1 LGGVASFKTRPSHI
15 CDRENESSF
24 YFDGMQFFFRSWR
37 IRPALCLVAGM
48 KNGIFIER
56 DGILNQAIINGQSQV
71 SPLTLEQFQIN
82 EPAIPVL
89 EELKAAGFVLI
100 VATNQPALSHG
111 TLSRRELDRM
121 HDQLRKRFPIDDIL
135 VCPHDESDECPCRK
149 PEPGLFTEAAFKWHL
164 DLERSFVISD
174 KWQDARAARAVG
186 CTSLLL
192 KSPWIG
198 TGHHDFVLGSLS
210 DIVAKIMRLQARHLA
225 A

>member
-1 LGGVASFKTRPSHI
+1 
-15 CDRENESSF
+15 
-24 YFDGMQFFFRSWR
+24 
-37 IRPALCLVAGM
+37 M

-56 DGILNQAIINGQSQV
+56 DGILNLAIVNSQNQV

-82 EPAIPVL
+82 ELAVSML

-100 VATNQPALSHG
+100 ATTNQPGLSRG
-111 TLSRRELDRM
+111 TLARRDLDRM
-121 HDQLRKRFPIDDIL
+121 HAQLRQRFPLDDIL

-192 KSPWIG
+192 QSPWIG
-198 TGHHDFVLGSLS
+198 PGHHDFVLASLGA
-210 DIVAKIMRLQARHLA
+210 IVAKIMRLQSRHLA

>member
-1 LGGVASFKTRPSHI
+1 
-15 CDRENESSF
+15 
-24 YFDGMQFFFRSWR
+24 
-37 IRPALCLVAGM
+37 M

-56 DGILNQAIINGQSQV
+56 DGILNLAIVNGQNQA

-82 EPAIPVL
+82 ELAIPLL
-89 EELKAAGFVLI
+89 EELKTAGFVLI
-100 VATNQPALSHG
+100 ATTNQPGLSRG
-111 TLSRRELDRM
+111 TLARRELDRM
-121 HDQLRKRFPIDDIL
+121 HAHLLKRFPLDDIL

-149 PEPGLFTEAAFKWHL
+149 PEPGLFTEASFKWQL

-192 KSPWIG
+192 QSPWIG
-198 TGHHDFVLGSLS
+198 PGHHDFVLASLGA
-210 DIVAKIMRLQARHLA
+210 IVAKIMRLQARHLA

>member
-1 LGGVASFKTRPSHI
+1 
-15 CDRENESSF
+15 
-24 YFDGMQFFFRSWR
+24 
-37 IRPALCLVAGM
+37 M

-56 DGILNQAIINGQSQV
+56 DGILNRAIVTGQNQA

-82 EPAIPVL
+82 DAAIPL
-89 EELKAAGFVLI
+89 LQDLKAAGFVLI
-100 VATNQPALSHG
+100 ATTNQPAVSRG

-121 HDQLRKRFPIDDIL
+121 HDQLRKRFPLDDVL
-135 VCPHDESDECPCRK
+135 LCPHDESDECPCRK

-198 TGHHDFVLGSLS
+198 NGHHDFVLASL
-210 DIVAKIMRLQARHLA
+210 DAIVAKILRLQARHLA

>member
-1 LGGVASFKTRPSHI
+1 
-15 CDRENESSF
+15 
-24 YFDGMQFFFRSWR
+24 
-37 IRPALCLVAGM
+37 M

-82 EPAIPVL
+82 EPAIAVL

-164 DLERSFVISD
+164 DLERSFVIRD
-174 KWQDARAARAVG
+174 KWLDARAARAVG

-198 TGHHDFVLGSLS
+198 TGHHDFVLASLS